1 MAVDLVKKTLE
12 LKHKNK
18 SYIFLFPTLY
28 LKNITPI
35 QTYMGFKDY
44 SLDYTL
50 ICLFHTS
57 QANMK
62 AIEKICREHQQFD
75 FALVERDYL
84 YVAFTFLWKKELYD
98 LIKTGEYSK
107 IEGSDRA
114 LIMWGKDKDYVDMAL
129 TPHAYYSE
137 FAEQFQ
143 CSAESLADKRVE
155 LVSPPDKKSEYIH
168 ASKTI
173 QKQLK
178 EDLELVPTTHIP
190 QESQY
195 AS

>member
-1 MAVDLVKKTLE
+1 MAIDLVKKTLE

-35 QTYMGFKDY
+35 QTYMGFKDF
-44 SLDYTL
+44 SIDHTL

-62 AIEKICREHQQFD
+62 AIEETCREHKQFD
-75 FALVERDYL
+75 FALVDGDYL

-98 LIKTGEYSK
+98 LIKAGKYSK
-107 IEGSDRA
+107 VEGSDRA
-114 LIMWGKDKDYVDMAL
+114 LMMWGKDKEYVDMAL
-129 TPHAYYSE
+129 TPQSYYSE
-137 FAEQFQ
+137 FASQFQ
-143 CSAESLADKRVE
+143 CSAESLAEKGAE
-155 LVSPPDKKSEYIH
+155 LVSPPDEKSEYIH

-173 QKQLK
+173 QKQLR
-178 EDLELVPTTHIP
+178 EDLELVPTTHILP
-190 QESQY
+190 
-195 AS
+195 